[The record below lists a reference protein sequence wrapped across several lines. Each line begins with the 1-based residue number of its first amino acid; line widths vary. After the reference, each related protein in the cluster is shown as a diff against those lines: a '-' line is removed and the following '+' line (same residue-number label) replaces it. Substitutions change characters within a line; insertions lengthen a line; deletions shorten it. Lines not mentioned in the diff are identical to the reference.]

1 MLIDTGLASVY
12 LNADVAK
19 GLERARHAAAIARSM
34 DASGEDGIEALLIL
48 SEQARTSGHLEE
60 ARQALVDAARW
71 VDQQGTT
78 GMLPNVLSPLGEV
91 QDALGQLEAA
101 SATLSR
107 AITLAEHLGDPM
119 TLHIARAKLAFF
131 QYEHRLLHD
140 ALDSA
145 GAEAVWARGLGRD
158 SEFGELPAVVLIN
171 YGRVLVAYGD
181 AERGMAA
188 LDEARAVLPP
198 SATNRLSPLLSARA
212 DALVSLGRLDEA
224 GADVERALALVT
236 RAGGDR
242 YIEAVR
248 VVRRRYLVAAG
259 RAQDALQDF
268 AAHPQKAGETDTAVV
283 KLRRQAEE
291 AALLLAA
298 GRDADA
304 RTVATNGLAALERLP
319 ERRFEGDAEARLTAV
334 LGAALLREGRASE
347 ALPVLDKALA
357 LHVAQYDPAR
367 SPATAKVRL
376 LLAEARRGAAR

>member
-1 MLIDTGLASVY
+1 
-12 LNADVAK
+12 
-19 GLERARHAAAIARSM
+19 
-34 DASGEDGIEALLIL
+34 
-48 SEQARTSGHLEE
+48 
-60 ARQALVDAARW
+60 
-71 VDQQGTT
+71 
-78 GMLPNVLSPLGEV
+78 MLPNVLSPLGEV
-91 QDALGQLEAA
+91 QDDLGQLEAA

-107 AITLAEHLGDPM
+107 AITLAEHAGDPM

-131 QYEHRLLHD
+131 QYEHRLLRE

-145 GAEAVWARGLGRD
+145 GTEAAWVRSLGRD
-158 SEFGELPAVVLIN
+158 QAFGDLPAAVMIN

-181 AERGMAA
+181 AQRGMAA
-188 LDEARAVLPP
+188 LDEARALLP
-198 SATNRLSPLLSARA
+198 SAATNRLSPLLSARA

-248 VVRRRYLVAAG
+248 VVRRRYWMAAG

-268 AAHPQKAGETDTAVV
+268 TAHPQKAGETDTAVV

-291 AALLLAA
+291 AALLLAT
-298 GRDADA
+298 GRDAA
-304 RTVATNGLAALERLP
+304 VRTVATNGLAALERLP
-319 ERRFEGDAEARLTAV
+319 ERRFERDAEARLTAV
-334 LGAALLREGRASE
+334 LGAALLHEGRVAE
-347 ALPVLDKALA
+347 ALLVLEKALA

-376 LLAEARRGAAR
+376 ALAEAQRRAAH